1 MDNLIMVALISATAA
16 VVAAIIGALN
26 SNKLHEIHV
35 SINSRMDELISSSKD
50 SGRIA
55 EQESSK
61 GVKK

>member
-1 MDNLIMVALISATAA
+1 MDNLVVVSLISATAA
-16 VVAAIIGALN
+16 VVAAIIGAIN
-26 SNKLHEIHV
+26 SSKLHEIHV
-35 SINSRMDELISSSKD
+35 SINSRMEELISSSKD

>member
-16 VVAAIIGALN
+16 VVAAIIGAIN

>member
-16 VVAAIIGALN
+16 VVAAIIGAIN

-35 SINSRMDELISSSKD
+35 SINSRMDELIRSSKD

-61 GVKK
+61 GVKE

>member
-16 VVAAIIGALN
+16 VVSAIIGAIN